1 MLTEL
6 LHGVKEAR
14 EEEGKEP
21 VGNSYTFVTLLR
33 ALPNFLVAGNR

>member
-1 MLTEL
+1 MESKRREKK
-6 LHGVKEAR
+6 KER
-14 EEEGKEP
+14 NQP